1 MSENFPASS
10 QPGQQSSLHTVIA
23 RLGTFIELETEQIQ
37 SDKSFDFGASSEKKS
52 RLLFELNRASRGCNF
67 EELDRTIMTEL
78 ARLKRALAR
87 NEARI
92 KAHLSAV
99 REVSDLMVTIL
110 KNEEADGTYGEM
122 I

>member
-1 MSENFPASS
+1 MTDPAAIS
-10 QPGQQSSLHTVIA
+10 QAGQQSSLHTVIS

-37 SDKSFDFGASSEKKS
+37 SDRNFDFRASSEKKS
-52 RLLFELNRASRGCNF
+52 RLLFELNRASRGCDF
-67 EELDRTIMTEL
+67 RELDRSVLTEL
-78 ARLKRALAR
+78 ARLKKALAR

-92 KAHLSAV
+92 RAHLSAV

-110 KNEEADGTYGEM
+110 KNEEADGTYGEL

>member
-1 MSENFPASS
+1 MTVIPEAVS
-10 QPGQQSSLHTVIA
+10 QSGQQSSLHTVIA
-23 RLGTFIELETEQIQ
+23 RLGTFIELETDQIQ
-37 SDKSFDFGASSEKKS
+37 SEKNFDFGASSEKKS
-52 RLLFELNRASRGCNF
+52 RLLFELNRACRGLDF
-67 EELDRTIMTEL
+67 TQLDRAVLTEL
-78 ARLKRALAR
+78 SRLKRALAR

>member
-1 MSENFPASS
+1 MTDTPTDV
-10 QPGQQSSLHTVIA
+10 QQTGQQSSLHTVIS

-37 SDKSFDFGASSEKKS
+37 TQKNFDFGASSEKKS
-52 RLLFELNRASRGCNF
+52 RLLFELNRASRGLNF
-67 EELDRTIMTEL
+67 SELDRTVLTEL
-78 ARLKRALAR
+78 SRLKRALAR

>member
-1 MSENFPASS
+1 MTVTPAEIS

-37 SDKSFDFGASSEKKS
+37 SEKNFDFGASSEKKS
-52 RLLFELNRASRGCNF
+52 RLLFELNRASRGLDF
-67 EELDRTIMTEL
+67 SQLDRAVLTEL

-99 REVSDLMVTIL
+99 KEVSDLMVTIL

>member
-1 MSENFPASS
+1 MTDSS
-10 QPGQQSSLHTVIA
+10 AAVAQSGQQSSLHMVIS

-37 SDKSFDFGASSEKKS
+37 SNKNFDFGASSEKKS
-52 RLLFELNRASRGCNF
+52 RLLFELNRASRGCDF
-67 EELDRTIMTEL
+67 TQLDRTILAEL